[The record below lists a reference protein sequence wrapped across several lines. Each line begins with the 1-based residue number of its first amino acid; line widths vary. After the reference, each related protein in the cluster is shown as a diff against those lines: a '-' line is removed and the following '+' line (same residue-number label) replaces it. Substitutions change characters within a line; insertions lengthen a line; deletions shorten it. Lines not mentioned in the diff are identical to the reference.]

1 MSKAVPV
8 SMALLIYS
16 RSMSASCAFFIG
28 FLEKKSQKHLL
39 DKNVLVISQHQNS
52 KNTLLL

>member
-1 MSKAVPV
+1 MKPCDLYGFIHYIGEVRRATS
-8 SMALLIYS
+8 AL
-16 RSMSASCAFFIG
+16 FIDN
-28 FLEKKSQKHLL
+28 LEKKSKKHLL

>member
-1 MSKAVPV
+1 MSKAVL
-8 SMALLIYS
+8 SSTALFVNS
-16 RSMSASCAFFIG
+16 GGMSASGAFFIG

-39 DKNVLVISQHQNS
+39 DQNVLVISQHQNS